1 MGVRAEEPE
10 MKVLLALTFLLAFLA
25 LGLSEPDTD
34 RDVEL
39 LREQLAVRDKREPA
53 KGGKG
58 GKKKGVTKESRKTK
72 PKRRNS
78 KGKKELKT
86 RKKTGNKK
94 IGGKNRKSIFKKRNN
109 KGKKKTTANKKKRKL
124 TKRRRKNLQNKT
136 K

>member
-25 LGLSEPDTD
+25 LGLSEPGTD

-53 KGGKG
+53 KGGEDG
-58 GKKKGVTKESRKTK
+58 RKKGLNKKTK
-72 PKRRNS
+72 PKRKNL

-94 IGGKNRKSIFKKRNN
+94 MGGGKKRKSIPKKGKN
-109 KGKKKTTANKKKRKL
+109 KGR
-124 TKRRRKNLQNKT
+124 
-136 K
+136 

>member
-25 LGLSEPDTD
+25 LGLSESDTD

-58 GKKKGVTKESRKTK
+58 GKKKGVTSRKTK
-72 PKRRNS
+72 PKRKNS

-86 RKKTGNKK
+86 RKKSGNKK
-94 IGGKNRKSIFKKRNN
+94 IGGNKRKSLFKKRNN
-109 KGKKKTTANKKKRKL
+109 K
-124 TKRRRKNLQNKT
+124 
-136 K
+136 